1 MSAILVQDYE
11 EKRIENIKMKLKL
24 KAAERV
30 MREVDRLVD
39 SHRLSSRSQLADARL
54 DYSEPHNYEYT
65 K

>member
-1 MSAILVQDYE
+1 M
-11 EKRIENIKMKLKL
+11 RKLKL

-39 SHRLSSRSQLADARL
+39 DKKISSRSQLADARL
-54 DYSEPHNYEYT
+54 DYSEPHKYEYT